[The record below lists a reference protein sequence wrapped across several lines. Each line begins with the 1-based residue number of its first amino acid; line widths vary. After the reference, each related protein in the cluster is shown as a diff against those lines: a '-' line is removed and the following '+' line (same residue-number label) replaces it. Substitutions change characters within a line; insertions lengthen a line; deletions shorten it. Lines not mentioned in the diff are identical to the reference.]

1 MKSSITL
8 TLTLF
13 GICNALNMMSMID
26 GVDLRLNS
34 YFEIENVND
43 ATIQYVDERADIYQ
57 ILTVDI
63 VSSHINANNT
73 MIDYVESQLGI

>member
-73 MIDYVESQLGI
+73 ILDYVESQLGV

>member
-73 MIDYVESQLGI
+73 I